1 MLLTITNNNQHLRFR
16 VSSVS
21 HFWLIFLPNNKILQ
35 NPPKFQSAS
44 PENRP
49 QNSGLG
55 KNIIFRWTHSF
66 IQKGGVKSK
75 VWFRWSLPFLGG
87 KNPRF
92 PCPCPFFLCHI
103 FSQICQPVGNVS
115 MLLIF
120 RNRFVSPGFSPT
132 LELPRALTGSF
143 ETFATCQSKSG
154 IYRKRCFIAEK
165 KIGRWFFFGQGNIRV
180 GFLERKGQFWFGWF
194 FHDCIRFDIVMI

>member
-1 MLLTITNNNQHLRFR
+1 M
-16 VSSVS
+16 S

-87 KNPRF
+87 KISGSHVHVHFFYATYFPKFVNRLETF
-92 PCPCPFFLCHI
+92 PCCW
-103 FSQICQPVGNVS
+103 FSGTVSFPPDFHQP
-115 MLLIF
+115 
-120 RNRFVSPGFSPT
+120 
-132 LELPRALTGSF
+132 ELPRALTGSF

-165 KIGRWFFFGQGNIRV
+165 KIGRWFFFGQGNIRWV
-180 GFLERKGQFWFGWF
+180 F
-194 FHDCIRFDIVMI
+194 

>member
-87 KNPRF
+87 KISGSHVHVHFFYATYFPKFVNRLETF
-92 PCPCPFFLCHI
+92 PCCWFSGTVSFPPDFHQPWSSLEPLQAPSRPLRPANRSLVFTGRGVLSPKKKSAVDFFL
-103 FSQICQPVGNVS
+103 G
-115 MLLIF
+115 
-120 RNRFVSPGFSPT
+120 
-132 LELPRALTGSF
+132 RAT
-143 ETFATCQSKSG
+143 SG
-154 IYRKRCFIAEK
+154 WVF
-165 KIGRWFFFGQGNIRV
+165 
-180 GFLERKGQFWFGWF
+180 
-194 FHDCIRFDIVMI
+194 